1 MCLTTRRRLS
11 SSTDGCVD
19 TDGGTFCAE
28 RVQVRKS
35 VSENDFGPIV
45 VHCSAGVGRAGS
57 FVTVDVQLEKYATE
71 KQIDVFAGM
80 SYLCF
85 LWLLM

>member
-1 MCLTTRRRLS
+1 M
-11 SSTDGCVD
+11 
-19 TDGGTFCAE
+19 
-28 RVQVRKS
+28 RKS

-71 KQIDVFAGM
+71 KQIDVFAGL
-80 SYLCF
+80 SCYAPS
-85 LWLLM
+85 WLLM

>member
-1 MCLTTRRRLS
+1 M
-11 SSTDGCVD
+11 D
-19 TDGGTFCAE
+19 TDGGMFCAE

-57 FVTVDVQLEKYATE
+57 FVVIDLQLEKYAHE
-71 KQIDVFAGM
+71 KQLGVYFCL
-80 SYLCF
+80 SCLCF
-85 LWLLM
+85 SWLLM